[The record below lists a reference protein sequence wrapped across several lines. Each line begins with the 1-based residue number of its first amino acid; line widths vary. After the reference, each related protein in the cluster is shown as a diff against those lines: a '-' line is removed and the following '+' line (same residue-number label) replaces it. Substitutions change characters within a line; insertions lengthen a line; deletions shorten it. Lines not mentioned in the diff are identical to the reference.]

1 MMNLVMTGRVEKYQ
15 VSQIVTAA
23 IDPAGQMVFMPACFM
38 GNRLIANY
46 APPRLLHI

>member
-23 IDPAGQMVFMPACFM
+23 IDPTDQMMFVPACFM
-38 GNRLIANY
+38 GNGLIANY
-46 APPRLLHI
+46 ASPRLLHI